1 VALIDQFTPA
11 PTVRNRLLGALLPED
26 LATLWPSLEPV
37 DLTLRQTLQT
47 PEAPMEAVYF
57 IETGWISM
65 IATLEDGDG
74 AEVGLVGHEGM
85 LGLPLLLNDDRDD
98 LEGMVQC
105 QGTALRLPA
114 AAFQEALVQIP
125 SLRPLLNRYAL
136 VHHGQVARTGACNG
150 RHHID
155 QRLARWLLMAHD
167 RAQGDDTYPMTHE
180 FLSMMLAVRR
190 AGISTAAMVL
200 QRAGL
205 IRYSA
210 GRITITDRDGL
221 ENASCECYGVT
232 RRASER
238 LFGLDGGRVLYRR

>member
-1 VALIDQFTPA
+1 MTYPDAATPA
-11 PTVRNRLLGALLPED
+11 PRNRLLGALPAED
-26 LATLWPSLEPV
+26 LAALWPQLEPV
-37 DLTLRQTLQT
+37 ELPLREILQV
-47 PEAPMEAVYF
+47 PEQPMPAVYF
-57 IETGWISM
+57 IETGWVSM

-74 AEVGLVGHEGM
+74 AEVGLVGYEGM

-114 AAFQEALVQIP
+114 EAFQEALVQMP

-136 VHHGQVARTGACNG
+136 MHHGQVARTGACNG
-150 RHHID
+150 RHEIP

-167 RAQGDDTYPMTHE
+167 RSESDTFPMTHE
-180 FLSMMLAVRR
+180 FLGMMLGVRR

-200 QRAGL
+200 QKAEL
-205 IRYSA
+205 IRY
-210 GRITITDRDGL
+210 GVGKMTITDRPGL

-238 LFGLDGGRVLYRR
+238 LFGLDGSRTPYRR